1 MDKSPV
7 PDGGGDGGNGVGLP
21 PHSSRYPASG
31 SPTASSSSQPPSD
44 SDHFGHPAPSEGR
57 LFSHDVS
64 RMPDFPPRNP
74 GHRRAHSE
82 ILSLPDDISFDSD
95 LGVVGS
101 HDGPSLSDEAEE
113 DLVSMYMDGEK
124 FGSVAATAGLSNG
137 ESSRSAL
144 SPVQAPPQGEIVASG
159 SSEKLRI
166 RHQHSQ
172 SLDGSTAIKSELLMS
187 GGEGPS
193 TAEAKKAMSAA
204 KLAELAL
211 VDPKRAKRILANR
224 QSAAR
229 SKERKMRYIAELER
243 QVHTF
248 QTEATT
254 LSAQLTMLQRDN
266 NGLTAENSELKLRL
280 QTMEQQVHLQDAL
293 NEALREEVQ
302 HLKLA
307 TGQMLPNG
315 GPMMNL
321 VSSPLGANHQF
332 YHHNQAMQSLLAAH
346 QLQRLHIQAQHP
358 QQLPSHQNQQQRQ
371 LQQHP
376 AQLLHQHPAQLLQQ
390 QQQQLLLP
398 HLPGSDSSSNHLQT

>member
-1 MDKSPV
+1 MEKSPV

-21 PHSSRYPASG
+21 PHSSRFPASC
-31 SPTASSSSQPPSD
+31 SPTASSSSQLPSD
-44 SDHFGHPAPSEGR
+44 SDHFGHPAPSECR

-101 HDGPSLSDEAEE
+101 NDGPSLSDEAEE
-113 DLVSMYMDGEK
+113 DLVSMFMDGEK

-137 ESSRSAL
+137 
-144 SPVQAPPQGEIVASG
+144 
-159 SSEKLRI
+159 
-166 RHQHSQ
+166 
-172 SLDGSTAIKSELLMS
+172 
-187 GGEGPS
+187 GEGPS
-193 TAEAKKAMSAA
+193 TAEAKKAISAA

-307 TGQMLPNG
+307 TVGSLDRNG
-315 GPMMNL
+315 SCVVWLSPIVLQNL
-321 VSSPLGANHQF
+321 NEEWCFGLF
-332 YHHNQAMQSLLAAH
+332 YCAT
-346 QLQRLHIQAQHP
+346 
-358 QQLPSHQNQQQRQ
+358 SHGC
-371 LQQHP
+371 
-376 AQLLHQHPAQLLQQ
+376 A
-390 QQQQLLLP
+390 
-398 HLPGSDSSSNHLQT
+398 T

>member
-144 SPVQAPPQGEIVASG
+144 
-159 SSEKLRI
+159 I
-166 RHQHSQ
+166 RHHHSQ

-307 TGQMLPNG
+307 TGQIDAVPPG
-315 GPMMNL
+315 GTPTSAAPHPSSTSATAT
-321 VSSPLGANHQF
+321 VTSESTATAAAAASSSAAAPTSSSAATAAAAAAAAASSPW
-332 YHHNQAMQSLLAAH
+332 
-346 QLQRLHIQAQHP
+346 QR
-358 QQLPSHQNQQQRQ
+358 
-371 LQQHP
+371 
-376 AQLLHQHPAQLLQQ
+376 
-390 QQQQLLLP
+390 
-398 HLPGSDSSSNHLQT
+398 